1 MVKNFHLGD
10 RLMEYYDKLEQAGII
25 HWPVLAAALSYYCI
39 LGLVPFLAL
48 CFAVAKSF
56 GLEKALSGSIDN
68 FFIKFEERDEI
79 REMTLWLRNTIDDVI
94 GNFIS
99 NYSGGLLAFVA
110 LGLIFWAGYRLL
122 TLLESGLGSIFGYQP
137 PRRVIHRLLDY
148 FTVMVI
154 VPMVMVAGGSVN
166 IFLAGLKETW
176 EIPGWIDPSALLSVF
191 VIISPYLMWWL
202 LLSWAYGYFSR
213 GLVRW
218 RERLTGGFITG
229 LIFQVFQTF
238 YINIMFALTSYSAI
252 YTSFA
257 AIPLFMIWLYA
268 SWMIVL
274 SGAELTR
281 RLSDFFTTGR
291 NLFQMAPPAT
301 WCGTVELSR
310 LVLDEIIKNYQA
322 APTGGPT
329 NFHQLSRGTGAS
341 LSALGAVINRLLA
354 VDLVVRIS
362 GPTAEDGPSFLP
374 ARSPDLLTAQYVTEA
389 LESGTMAV
397 YN

>member
-1 MVKNFHLGD
+1 M
-10 RLMEYYDKLEQAGII
+10 
-25 HWPVLAAALSYYCI
+25 
-39 LGLVPFLAL
+39 LV
-48 CFAVAKSF
+48 S
-56 GLEKALSGSIDN
+56 
-68 FFIKFEERDEI
+68 
-79 REMTLWLRNTIDDVI
+79 
-94 GNFIS
+94 
-99 NYSGGLLAFVA
+99 SGGL
-110 LGLIFWAGYRLL
+110 
-122 TLLESGLGSIFGYQP
+122 GSTFGYQP

-154 VPMVMVAGGSVN
+154 VPMVLVAGGSVN
-166 IFLAGLKETW
+166 IFLAGLKENW
-176 EIPGWIDPSALLSVF
+176 EIPGWIDPSALFSIF

-218 RERLTGGFITG
+218 RERLLGGFFTG

-281 RLSDFFTTGR
+281 RLSDFFTSGR
-291 NLFQMAPPAT
+291 YLFKLNAPPT
-301 WCGTVELSR
+301 WRGTVELSK
-310 LVLDEIIKNYQA
+310 LVLAEIVKNYQTEPA
-322 APTGGPT
+322 GGPT
-329 NFHQLSRGTGAS
+329 SFHQLSQRTEAP

-362 GPTAEDGPSFLP
+362 GPTTVGGPSFLP
-374 ARSPDLLTAQYVTEA
+374 ARSPDLLTSQYITEA
-389 LESGTMAV
+389 LENGTMAV